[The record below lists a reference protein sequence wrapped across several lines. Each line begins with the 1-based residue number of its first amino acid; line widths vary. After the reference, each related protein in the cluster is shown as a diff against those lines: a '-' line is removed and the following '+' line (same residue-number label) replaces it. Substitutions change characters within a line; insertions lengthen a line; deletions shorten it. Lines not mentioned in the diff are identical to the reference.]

1 MWSILYRTKISLAA
15 LGLVFASSSV
25 FASIGSVTEHE
36 GPPALLE
43 RDKTKIEASQG
54 TDVQMNDVITTAR
67 SKMKLTFD
75 DDTDVSLTEQSRLV
89 IDDFVY
95 YPNSGAGRLAATVAM
110 GTVRYA
116 SGAVAKNSRENV
128 RLRTPTATISVRG
141 TDFTMTVDE
150 IGRSL
155 IILLPTCPDDAKDE
169 AECWT
174 GEIMVENDAG
184 QVILNQ
190 AYQAT
195 VVNSRSTAPSQPKI
209 LDLDGR
215 GIDNELI
222 ISPPRDTSGAYIQQ
236 ANTDEENMLN
246 IDLLEFEDLNVDF
259 LNEELLA
266 YAELDLEFLDLEFLQ
281 NFFSLVGNELDVDAL
296 ELDPVL
302 PGIKEH
308 VWVQY
313 AYNEQDI
320 FVRSE
325 RPPHIAEVL
334 NRRDT
339 YGEATIVQD
348 GLVAD
353 WAYNDG
359 GDVFITIT
367 QTQ

>member
-1 MWSILYRTKISLAA
+1 MLLTLHKTKIILST
-15 LGLVFASSSV
+15 LVLICASTSV
-25 FASIGSVTEHE
+25 FASIGAVTEHE

-43 RDKTKIEASQG
+43 RDNERLEAAQG
-54 TDVQMNDVITTAR
+54 TDVEMNDTISTAR
-67 SKMKLTFD
+67 SKMKLTFE
-75 DDTDVSLTEQSRLV
+75 DDTVVSLTEQSKLV

-95 YPNSGAGRLAATVAM
+95 DPNNGIGRLAASVAM

-116 SGAVAKNSRENV
+116 SGAVAHNNRENV
-128 RLRTPTATISVRG
+128 RIRTPTATISVRG

-155 IILLPTCPDDAKDE
+155 VILLPTCPDDSIDE
-169 AECWT
+169 DECWT
-174 GEIMVENDAG
+174 GEIMVENEAG

-195 VVNSRSTAPSQPKI
+195 VVNSANSAPSNPRI
-209 LDLDGR
+209 LNLNNR

-222 ISPPRDTSGAYIQQ
+222 ISPPRDVNGIYIQQ
-236 ANTDEENMLN
+236 AEDNGENMLD
-246 IDLLEFEDLNVDF
+246 IDLLEFEDLNQDFLQEDLFKFAELDIEFLGLDF
-259 LNEELLA
+259 LNDYFA
-266 YAELDLEFLDLEFLQ
+266 
-281 NFFSLVGNELDVDAL
+281 LVGNELDADAL
-296 ELDPVL
+296 EQDPVL

-325 RPPHIAEVL
+325 RPPHIVEIL
-334 NRRDT
+334 NMRDT
-339 YGEATIVQD
+339 YGEATIIQD
-348 GLVAD
+348 GLKAD
-353 WAYNDG
+353 WQYNNG
-359 GDVFITIT
+359 GDVFITIV